1 MKLASIVGLWA
12 LVCGT
17 AIGCSARQA
26 SPPGFADYLGG
37 GDDGGS
43 SGAAASGS
51 GSGGGSSA
59 PSSSGTAA
67 SSSGGGTAS
76 SSGGGSS
83 SGSTSDD
90 GGGLQ
95 TSSQVDAATGD
106 NPEIDY
112 SQTKTITMGTFPV
125 PPNSEVFYCQ
135 NFANPWGKQVD
146 IKTYDLNMDTGSH
159 HMFAFYQSNAS
170 DGAVAQCS
178 AGGLTYGA
186 FTFLSQTPKAVM
198 TFPATVGA
206 TLPATTGFN
215 AMVHYLNTGT
225 TTLTAHVSLTMYV
238 AKEGVVTNHAG
249 VIFDNNATMSV
260 PVSSNPSNPTPY
272 VSTSSNTLGQ
282 DVYILETSSHMHK
295 FGKSFTATYTPPG
308 GQAQML
314 YTTTQWDEP
323 MPQVFSTPLHL
334 TSGTTITWSCTD
346 LNTTSSTL
354 TFGEYAE
361 TNVMCISVNIFYPV
375 TNVANPVLGTP
386 IGGL

>member
-17 AIGCSARQA
+17 TIGCSARQA

-43 SGAAASGS
+43 SGAASGS
-51 GSGGGSSA
+51 GSGGGSST
-59 PSSSGTAA
+59 PGSSGTAA

-170 DGAVAQCS
+170 DGAVGQCS

-238 AKEGVVTNHAG
+238 AKQGVVTNHAG

-272 VSTSSNTLGQ
+272 VSTSSNTLSQ

-323 MPQVFSTPLHL
+323 MPEVFSTPLHL

>member
-1 MKLASIVGLWA
+1 MKLASVVGLWVLA
-12 LVCGT
+12 CST
-17 AIGCSARQA
+17 AIGCSSARP
-26 SPPGFADYLGG
+26 SPPGFADY
-37 GDDGGS
+37 GDDDSGAASSSSGS
-43 SGAAASGS
+43 SGSSSG
-51 GSGGGSSA
+51 A
-59 PSSSGTAA
+59 PSSSGTGP
-67 SSSGGGTAS
+67 SSSGGGAPTS

-83 SGSTSDD
+83 SGASSDD

-95 TSSQVDAATGD
+95 TSSQSDAATGD

-112 SQTKTITMGTFPV
+112 TQTKTITMGTFPV

-135 NFANPWGKQVD
+135 TFANPWGKQVD

-159 HMFAFYQSNAS
+159 HMFAFYQTSAT
-170 DGAVAQCS
+170 DGAVAQCA

-198 TFPATVGA
+198 TFPSTVGA

-225 TTLTAHVSLTMYV
+225 TMLTAHVSLTMYV
-238 AKEGVVTNHAG
+238 AKQGAVTNHAG

-260 PVSSNPSNPTPY
+260 PVSSNPDNPTPY
-272 VSTSSNTLGQ
+272 VSTQSNTLGQ
-282 DVYILETSSHMHK
+282 DVYILQTSSHMHK

-308 GQAQML
+308 GQATML
-314 YTTTQWDEP
+314 YTTTEWDEP
-323 MPQVFSTPLHL
+323 APQTFSTPLHL
-334 TSGTTITWSCTD
+334 PSGTTITWSCTD
-346 LNTTSSTL
+346 VNTTSSTL
-354 TFGEYAE
+354 TFGEYAQ

-375 TNVANPVLGTP
+375 SDVSNPVLGTP